1 VVRESVCKRST
12 DDPLIRLFLDR
23 YGLHLLQ
30 VPRESAVVGDFYVDD
45 GRRVSPPGNMKYLL
59 DPPPELPAP
68 KEGERMA
75 DIEGVTSK
83 GYSLEVGL
91 GLLEGFLLA
100 FGAGPLT
107 LKVKTEYEAKRVQSL
122 RFRITAPTRDS
133 LDPFELGAAL
143 VGKKPVEDHPW
154 WSGENRYY
162 LATAVT
168 RTSSISVV
176 AEDDGSSGA
185 EVDVEALKVAGASG
199 GFTLERG
206 SESEVLYKGD
216 RPLAFGVELCELSY
230 DPNRRSLRLKAP
242 EDVVRVRGPSAEAP
256 EELRLRSFIGGED
269 GDAFLKLA

>member
-1 VVRESVCKRST
+1 MCKRST
-12 DDPLIRLFLDR
+12 DDPLIRLFLER

-30 VPRESAVVGDFYVDD
+30 VPRESAAVGDFYVDD

-59 DPPPELPAP
+59 APPPELPAP

-100 FGAGPLT
+100 FGAGPLA
-107 LKVKTEYEAKRVQSL
+107 LKVKAEYETKRVQSL
-122 RFRITAPTRDS
+122 RFRVAAPTRDS
-133 LDPFELGAAL
+133 VDPFELGAAL
-143 VGKKPVEDHPW
+143 VGKKPLEDHPW

-162 LATAVT
+162 LTTSVT

-176 AEDDGSSGA
+176 AEGGGSQGV

-199 GFTLERG
+199 SFTLESG
-206 SESEVLYKGD
+206 SESEVVYTGT

-256 EELRLRSFIGGED
+256 EELRLRSFIGGEH